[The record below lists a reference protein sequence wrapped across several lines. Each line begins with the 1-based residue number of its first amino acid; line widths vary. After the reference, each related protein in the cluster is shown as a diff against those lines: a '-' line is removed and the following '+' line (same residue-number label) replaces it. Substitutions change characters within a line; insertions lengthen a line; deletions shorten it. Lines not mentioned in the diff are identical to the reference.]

1 MDVTAAALWCLPK
14 AVSSTNLL
22 TLGRLNAW
30 QTDWNKYLARP
41 PKCKRGHDRSSSS
54 LRISDFCLAGERGG
68 GGAVRVCLCLP
79 VLAGWRGFP
88 CVIGHA
94 ASCCTCP
101 LTCCASTGCAQ
112 TKC

>member
-68 GGAVRVCLCLP
+68 GR
-79 VLAGWRGFP
+79 AGGRAGGP
-88 CVIGHA
+88 SV
-94 ASCCTCP
+94 
-101 LTCCASTGCAQ
+101 CASVCPCLLDGEGSPALLVTQHRAAHAL
-112 TKC
+112 